1 MRITEE
7 DSKEGEVVCNKC
19 EGGGSWPSL
28 FMKEE
33 QAQYYRCPKCQGD
46 GKLDWI
52 YNATGKPKINPYDNI
67 SMPTLRKMYPKLLA
81 SELVKVQPMD
91 KPETVKIFSL
101 RRSKWQRAVT
111 CLQGLKPLQRLLT
124 IFSKEKEGDGMTTSQ
139 ENTSPLF

>member
-1 MRITEE
+1 MRITEK
-7 DSKEGEVVCNKC
+7 DLNEGEVICNKC
-19 EGGGSWPSL
+19 EGGGSWPPKFLDITSPSWV
-28 FMKEE
+28 
-33 QAQYYRCPKCQGD
+33 RCPKCHGD

-67 SMPTLRKMYPKLLA
+67 AMPTLRQSYPKLLA
-81 SELVKVQPMD
+81 SELISVQPMD

-124 IFSKEKEGDGMTTSQ
+124 IFSKGKEEDGTITSQ
-139 ENTSPLF
+139 ENTSPPF